1 MNLDRKTLQE
11 IRDAAFAFL
20 DKTAR
25 SERNPPNW
33 PLLFEAHNTIA
44 MAADSLDAM
53 LARRDADEKRPY
65 FTSET
70 CPKCGCNSL
79 HHDFTP
85 EELKNQKLPNNTPCP
100 FCGDESSEVQMQDGG
115 YYVRCPLCAAS
126 TNIFKTPTLALTAW
140 MRRP

>member
-1 MNLDRKTLQE
+1 MSMTLDRKTLQE
-11 IRDAAFAFL
+11 IRDLAFAETEKCETKL
-20 DKTAR
+20 PL
-25 SERNPPNW
+25 RNIYG
-33 PLLFEAHNTIA
+33 FVAIFTDA
-44 MAADSLDAM
+44 LDAM

-70 CPKCGCNSL
+70 CPKCGLNSL